1 MRTEDVLAAIATGL
15 WRWDNTAGIV
25 TLDAEA
31 ARLLGLPAEPTSLS
45 EAAARSRFHP
55 VDWNEINGTVNLAV
69 AEDTLAEARLRIV
82 DESGRVLRTVRSRSK
97 PLISAHSFVLVGTLQ
112 EVAEPQ
118 PGDAVH
124 TPITGD
130 WRRSREAFLLDA
142 GRALAEARSTEEVL
156 RVAASLS
163 MPGFEPDG
171 LAVFGITGDWL
182 TVIGHHGH
190 NPAENGLMAE
200 FPMSTEEQYPAAEV
214 ARTGRAIYLPT
225 PATYEER
232 YPRYWPAVAP
242 LKRQSW
248 AFVPLVDSGV
258 TIGAW
263 MAAFAYPVS
272 FSPDERSVLTT
283 VARMLAQALARAGI
297 ADNERELSL
306 GLQRSMLPMLGPRV
320 PGMTVAA
327 RYVPTGGGLQVGG
340 DWYDVIPLP
349 GSTAQ
354 EDGKGGGRVALV
366 IGDVQGHDVR
376 AAGMMGQLRIA
387 LRAYAAEG
395 HPPDAVLSRASRFL
409 YGLTDT
415 YDQNNDSDEPPT
427 PRFATCL
434 YIEVDPATGTLDVAR
449 AGHPDPTVRT
459 TDGTVL
465 MRPAEG
471 GLPLGIHPDTDYPT
485 TRLVLQPGE
494 TLMMCT
500 DGLIETGGHDLDTGW
515 ERIRATLEQHTGD
528 NLEILADALV
538 QAAHGPP
545 EHHHTGPFSDRREDD
560 IAVLLMSRAGE
571 PVRAGITRHI
581 SLAIAQAQPERVSA
595 ARRQLRE
602 LLHDWADSEQ
612 VDSAALMVS
621 EMATNVLIHT
631 DGDAT
636 LTADIT
642 GESGSRRLR
651 VEVSD
656 DSDELPHKRRP
667 GEMASSGRGLLLM
680 EMLADMWG
688 VDPRG
693 SGKSIWFELYESRG
707 ESKDGSAG
715 ATGAGGPGGPGGP
728 GDDTEGLS
736 SDLLSDFLAELAPDE
751 PLGRDE
757 PLGTDGPQGDGSPV
771 KGSPGD
777 GSPGDSPPG
786 SESGP
791 AHASRPASGAESGA
805 GPGPA
810 PGSGAGSGG

>member
-15 WRWDNTAGIV
+15 WRWDNTAGLV

-31 ARLLGLPAEPTSLS
+31 ARLLGLPAEAGTIS
-45 EAAARSRFHP
+45 EVTARSRFHP

-82 DESGRVLRTVRSRSK
+82 DETGQVLRTVRSRSK
-97 PLISAHSFVLVGTLQ
+97 PLISPDGYVLVGTLQ

-118 PGDAVH
+118 PGDAAH

-182 TVIGHHGH
+182 TIIGHHGH
-190 NPAENGLMAE
+190 RPGQDGLIAE
-200 FPMSTEEQYPAAEV
+200 FPMSTEENYPAAEV
-214 ARTGRAIYLPT
+214 ARTGKAIYLPT
-225 PATYEER
+225 PASYRDR
-232 YPRYWPAVAP
+232 YPRFWPAVEP
-242 LKRQSW
+242 LDRQSW

-272 FSPDERSVLTT
+272 FSPDERAVLTT
-283 VARMLAQALARAGI
+283 VARMLAQALARAGV

-306 GLQRSMLPMLGPRV
+306 GLQRSMLPMLGPRI

-327 RYVPTGGGLQVGG
+327 RYVPTGGGLKVGG
-340 DWYDVIPLP
+340 DWYDVIALP
-349 GSTAQ
+349 GSTVH

-409 YGLTDT
+409 YGITDT
-415 YDQNNDSDEPPT
+415 YDQGDSDEPPT

-434 YIEVDPATGTLDVAR
+434 YIEVDPATGALDVAR

-459 TDGTVL
+459 ADGTVL
-465 MRPAEG
+465 VRPVEG

-515 ERIRATLEQHTGD
+515 ERIRGTLEQHAGE

-571 PVRAGITRHI
+571 AARAGTTRHI
-581 SLAIAQAQPERVSA
+581 SLTIEQAQPERISA
-595 ARRQLRE
+595 ARSQLRE
-602 LLHDWADSEQ
+602 LLHDWADAEQ

-631 DGDAT
+631 DGDAVM
-636 LTADIT
+636 TADVT
-642 GESGSRRLR
+642 GDAGTRRLR

-707 ESKDGSAG
+707 GSGDGPA
-715 ATGAGGPGGPGGP
+715 GPGEADSGT
-728 GDDTEGLS
+728 GDPS
-736 SDLLSDFLAELAPDE
+736 SDLLSDFLADLAPDE
-751 PLGRDE
+751 PLAMDE
-757 PLGTDGPQGDGSPV
+757 APETRAPED
-771 KGSPGD
+771 
-777 GSPGDSPPG
+777 
-786 SESGP
+786 
-791 AHASRPASGAESGA
+791 RPSGALATEGA
-805 GPGPA
+805 TAGERA
-810 PGSGAGSGG
+810 PEDHPSEGRP